1 MATLNDS
8 ILWQKFKSGDRQA
21 FLTLYDQYF
30 PVLFRYC
37 RQITPDTQLIED
49 TIHDLF
55 ITLWNRRHYL
65 GEVQSIQSYL
75 ITSARRLIVQQL
87 KKDSGEELTDNLS
100 TAPFE
105 LIIGATVECDLAQ
118 ALQELNEKQREV
130 LFLKF
135 YNNLSYQ
142 EISEVMNLR
151 LDTVYKIA
159 KRSLGK
165 LRKKLTVAQE
175 ASINVW
181 LGMVVLAK
189 VCVFEIISMIKSF

>member
-1 MATLNDS
+1 MGNDS
-8 ILWQKFKSGDRQA
+8 IIWQKFKSGDRQA

-37 RQITPDTQLIED
+37 RQITPATQLIED

-55 ITLWNRRHYL
+55 VSLWERRHHL
-65 GEVQSIQSYL
+65 SEVQSIKPYL
-75 ITSARRLIVQQL
+75 ITSARRLIIQQL
-87 KKDSGEELTDNLS
+87 KKDPGEELTDKLS
-100 TAPFE
+100 IPPFE
-105 LIIGATVECDLAQ
+105 LIINTTVPCDLAQ

-135 YNNLSYQ
+135 YNGLSYQ

-159 KRSLGK
+159 KRSMGK

>member
-37 RQITPDTQLIED
+37 RQITPATQLIED

-55 ITLWNRRHYL
+55 ITLWDRRHHL

-87 KKDSGEELTDNLS
+87 KKDSGEELSDNLS

-105 LIIGATVECDLAQ
+105 LMIGATLECDLAK

-135 YNNLSYQ
+135 YNGLSYQ
-142 EISEVMNLR
+142 EIAEAMNLR

-159 KRSLGK
+159 KRSLNK
-165 LRKKLTVAQE
+165 LKKRLTVAQ
-175 ASINVW
+175 AVSTSIW
-181 LGMVVLAK
+181 LGMWVMTKL
-189 VCVFEIISMIKSF
+189 M